1 MSIKWNQSIEKTL
14 TKCESKPKKGFFPPT
29 LLVTVASS
37 IIYNDIKETF
47 ELKIKHNLSREI
59 KSKVPQFVTIVENTP
74 DRYEFH
80 VADDYRPHLVF
91 FLTTWGEQKDSTGK
105 GFGESFAG
113 VFDSWCKRFE
123 GKEPISLKDQ
133 KGILGELYTLEQIY
147 PTYGSDAIQRWSR
160 TDLIDFTLES
170 THNVNIEVKSAGE
183 KVGSLVSISYLE
195 QLEFHSNSPR
205 MILSVV
211 KLKSS
216 VGSSGKFLYEWLQ
229 ESIDDLNRK
238 AKKIPSLTTD
248 VKLLSSKIK
257 STYGGDLSDKDRQKK
272 FFTKHEIVG
281 IEWYEIENDDS
292 ADRMAKGVGIPNGV
306 SLTKYK
312 IDPTV
317 LKSIKFP

>member
-1 MSIKWNQSIEKTL
+1 MSVKWNQSIEKTL
-14 TKCESKPKKGFFPPT
+14 AKCESNPNKGFFPPT

-37 IIYNDIKETF
+37 ILYNDSGETF
-47 ELKIKHNLSREI
+47 ELKIKHDLSREI
-59 KSKVPQFVTIVENTP
+59 KTKVPQFVSIVENAP
-74 DRYEFH
+74 NRYEFH
-80 VADDYRPHLVF
+80 VPDDYRPHLVF
-91 FLTTWGEQKDSTGK
+91 FLTTWGEKKDSSGK
-105 GFGESFAG
+105 GFGESFAE

-123 GKEPISLKDQ
+123 GKEPIPIKDQ

-170 THNVNIEVKSAGE
+170 THNVNIEAKSAGE
-183 KVGSLVSISYLE
+183 KAGSLVSISHLE

-229 ESIDDLNRK
+229 ESIDDLEKK
-238 AKKIPSLTTD
+238 AKRKPSLNTD
-248 VKLLSSKIK
+248 VKLLKSKIE
-257 STYGGDLSDKDRQKK
+257 SIYGGDLKDKVRQKK

-281 IEWYEIENDDS
+281 IDWYEIEMDDS
-292 ADRMAKGVGIPNGV
+292 ADKMAKGLGIPSGV

-312 IDPTV
+312 IDPIV